1 MRDKESLY
9 PKDWFA
15 KAEKDV
21 FRAEILFD
29 RDDFEGAGFHLQ
41 QALEK
46 YFKGYLIS
54 RGWKL
59 KKTHD
64 LEVLLNFSLEHNK
77 DLEEHR
83 TLCEK
88 VTDYYIDERY
98 PLSIPSGLNKE
109 EVKKEIILAK
119 ELIQK
124 LLSQ

>member
-1 MRDKESLY
+1 MQDKGSLY

-15 KAEKDV
+15 KAEKDIS
-21 FRAEILFD
+21 RAEILFNM
-29 RDDFEGAGFHLQ
+29 DDPEGAGFHLQ

-64 LEVLLNFSLEHNK
+64 LEVLLNFSIEHNK
-77 DLEEHR
+77 DLEEYR

-88 VTDYYIDERY
+88 ITDYYIDERY
-98 PLSIPSGLNKE
+98 PLSIPSALTKE
-109 EVKKEIILAK
+109 EIKKEIAWAK
-119 ELIQK
+119 ELIQE
-124 LLSQ
+124 LLKQ